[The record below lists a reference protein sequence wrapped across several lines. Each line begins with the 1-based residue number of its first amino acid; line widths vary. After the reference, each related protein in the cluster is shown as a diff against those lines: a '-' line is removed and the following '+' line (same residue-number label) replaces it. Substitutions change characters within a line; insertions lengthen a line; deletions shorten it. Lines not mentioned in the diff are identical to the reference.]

1 MIRSY
6 RPSDLQA
13 LREITRICFEGTS
26 IDQNIDRMFG
36 RLGDSSWQERK
47 AGTIDADAQIN
58 PDGIFVYEAEAEVIG
73 YITCRIDARSRVGWI
88 PNLSVLPGHQKQGI
102 GKGLIERALDYFEE
116 AGMELARI
124 ETLEQNPVGPT
135 FYPRMGFREIARQ
148 IHYALPLKDKKA

>member
-13 LREITRICFEGTS
+13 MREITGICFEGTS

-88 PNLSVLPGHQKQGI
+88 PNLAVRPKHQ
-102 GKGLIERALDYFEE
+102 GKGLGRELLQRALSYLREE
-116 AGMELARI
+116 GMECARI
-124 ETLEQNPVGPT
+124 ETLEQNPVGARL
-135 FYPRMGFREIARQ
+135 YPSEGFQEVARQ
-148 IHYALPLKDKKA
+148 IHYITRL